1 MFVLHISATGQI
13 LPSFIQMGWVL
24 HFLVLGE
31 PQAMISYK
39 RQRQIDKRKEGNR
52 REKIKLR

>member
-13 LPSFIQMGWVL
+13 LPSFTQVGWYL

-52 REKIKLR
+52 REKIKLK

>member
-13 LPSFIQMGWVL
+13 LPSFTQVGWYL
-24 HFLVLGE
+24 QFLFLGE

-39 RQRQIDKRKEGNR
+39 IQRQIDKRKEGNR
-52 REKIKLR
+52 REKIKLK